1 MWKKAWGVCVC
12 VCVCVCDRE
21 HVHENGED
29 KEKGLGWQ
37 RDPCGHSISRQVLFG
52 DLRLPRFLEGG
63 VGKRGDSLLL
73 PLPSIRHTSDP
84 HFPSLPI
91 LLYIIHTE
99 LHPVSGVSWSFLAQ
113 ALCTL
118 SALLSL
124 FSIFSASLLPLNP
137 QMSPGYSVL
146 LGAGTLPLGFH
157 GPLPYLS

>member
-1 MWKKAWGVCVC
+1 M
-12 VCVCVCDRE
+12 
-21 HVHENGED
+21 HENGED
-29 KEKGLGWQ
+29 KEKKLGWQ
-37 RDPCGHSISRQVLFG
+37 RDPCGHSISTQGLFG
-52 DLRLPRFLEGG
+52 DPRLPRFLEGG
-63 VGKRGDSLLL
+63 VGKRGDSLL
-73 PLPSIRHTSDP
+73 PPPCIRHTSDP

-99 LHPVSGVSWSFLAQ
+99 LHPVSGVSCSFLAQ
-113 ALCTL
+113 GLCTL

-137 QMSPGYSVL
+137 QMSPRYHVL